1 MAARSLAGARV
12 VLTGASSGIGSAL
25 AAELA
30 RAGARLLLTAR
41 REERLQRIA
50 HEISTTAEPVG
61 FVSGDIRE
69 PQTRQQIF
77 DDIQRR
83 WGSLDVLINNA
94 GVGAVGPFVRA
105 SAGRLREIMETNFF
119 APVELTRLLLPTLRK
134 GRTPLIVNVS
144 SVLGHRAMPNK
155 SEYCAS
161 KFAMHGF
168 SDALRAE
175 LAQESIHV
183 MLVSPSTTES
193 GFFEHLLETD
203 STTRVRRGRPMPAA
217 AVARTICR
225 GMRRNVD
232 EIILTW
238 SGTGLVWLDR
248 IFPPLANLLAARF
261 GQ

>member
-1 MAARSLAGARV
+1 MPVRSLAGARV

-25 AAELA
+25 AAELS

-50 HEISTTAEPVG
+50 REIDRPAEPVAY
-61 FVSGDIRE
+61 VSGDIRE
-69 PQTRQQIF
+69 PRTRQQIY
-77 DDIQRR
+77 DDIERR
-83 WGSLDVLINNA
+83 WGSFDVLINNA
-94 GVGAVGPFVRA
+94 GVGAVGPFARA

-119 APVELTRLLLPTLRK
+119 APVELTRLLLPALRQ
-134 GRTPLIVNVS
+134 GQTPLIVNVS

-161 KFAMHGF
+161 KFALHGF

-175 LAQESIHV
+175 LAREAIHV

-193 GFFEHLLETD
+193 DFFEHLLEAD
-203 STTRVRRGRPMPAA
+203 SATRVRRGRPMPAA
-217 AVARTICR
+217 TVARIIRR

-232 EIILTW
+232 ELILTW

-248 IFPPLANLLAARF
+248 LFPRLANLLAARF